1 MGQTELNCV
10 LLYPRCTV
18 GSEYGI
24 LTESAGSDRTLLR
37 VRAGWDILF
46 DALERQFLKAFH
58 TNRSEGHVGLVVAP
72 ALSLSA
78 LTVFFLGFDPLYQLE
93 ISRQEKKRSV

>member
-1 MGQTELNCV
+1 MDMVSSQNL
-10 LLYPRCTV
+10 
-18 GSEYGI
+18 
-24 LTESAGSDRTLLR
+24 GSDCTLLR

-46 DALERQFLKAFH
+46 DALERQFLKARH
-58 TNRSEGHVGLVVAP
+58 TNWSECHGGIVI
-72 ALSLSA
+72 ALASSLSA